1 MVQSLFTESGG
12 SREVAAALVITSPS
26 QTDLLS
32 NDRRSASTEQSQP
45 VTVTSLSQSVVSIL
59 NILRLE
65 TGETGDNNVFSQPAE
80 L

>member
-65 TGETGDNNVFSQPAE
+65 TGETGDYNVFSQPAE